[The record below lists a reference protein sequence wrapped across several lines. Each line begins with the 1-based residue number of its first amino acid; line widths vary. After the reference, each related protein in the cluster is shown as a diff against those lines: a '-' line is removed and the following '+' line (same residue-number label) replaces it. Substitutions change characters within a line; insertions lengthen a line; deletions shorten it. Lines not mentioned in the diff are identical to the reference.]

1 MSQHKNKK
9 HLRHHRK
16 KKTWP
21 MIMLL
26 AGVLLLVVAAFS
38 LFKPPSEPKVGIEVS
53 GAPSLKVDQETVNLG
68 DVKLG
73 QTVQVEFKLMN
84 VGDQPLRFSK
94 APYIEVLA
102 GC

>member
-26 AGVLLLVVAAFS
+26 AGGLLLVVAAFS
-38 LFKPPSEPKVGIEVS
+38 LFKQPSEPKVDIEVS

-73 QTVQVEFKLMN
+73 QTVQVKFKLMN
-84 VGDQPLRFSK
+84 VGDQTLRFSK
-94 APYIEVLA
+94 APYIEVMA